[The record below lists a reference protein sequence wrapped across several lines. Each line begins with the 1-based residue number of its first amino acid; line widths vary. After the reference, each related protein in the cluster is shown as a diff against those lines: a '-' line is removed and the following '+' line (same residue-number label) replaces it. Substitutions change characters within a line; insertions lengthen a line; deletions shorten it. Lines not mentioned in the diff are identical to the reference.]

1 VTGYT
6 DVSSETDLL
15 DAVSTV
21 GPISVAIEADQ
32 SSFQMYSSGV
42 LSGNCGTS
50 LDHGVLT
57 VGFGTLSGTDYW
69 KVKNSWGSS
78 WGVSGYVLI
87 ERGSNK
93 CGIASEPSYP
103 TVKPVVGVAAYEQ
116 EWAEFQAEQGQRN
129 GDVPASFK
137 ENVDLVKAHNGKE
150 STFKMSYTGPHADK
164 TNAEYK
170 ELLGFKP
177 NSLYGDLPA
186 AGAHV
191 HSGKPAVSE
200 IDWSTKSAVTPVKD
214 QGQCGSC
221 WAFSSTGGTEGQWAQ
236 ATGSLV
242 SLSEQQ
248 LVDCS
253 KQNSGCS
260 GGLMDYAFSF
270 YETQNIATE
279 SSYPYTASDGTCKTS
294 FTTGIPA
301 GGVTG
306 YTDVSSETDL
316 LDAVSTVGPISVA
329 IEADQSSFQMYSSG
343 VLSGNCGT
351 SLDHGVLT
359 VGFGTL
365 SGTDY
370 WKVKNSWGS
379 SWGVSGYVLIERGS
393 NKCGIASEPSYPTVN
408 GAAPPGPPSPVPTPT
423 PPTPTPTPP
432 TPSPTPGCAD
442 TEDAGYCAAVVSLG
456 YCADIG
462 YDCLATCG
470 CCDDPTQCGAAVT
483 LSRHQEALQFQAAR
497 GASSINV

>member
-1 VTGYT
+1 
-6 DVSSETDLL
+6 
-15 DAVSTV
+15 
-21 GPISVAIEADQ
+21 
-32 SSFQMYSSGV
+32 
-42 LSGNCGTS
+42 
-50 LDHGVLT
+50 
-57 VGFGTLSGTDYW
+57 
-69 KVKNSWGSS
+69 
-78 WGVSGYVLI
+78 
-87 ERGSNK
+87 
-93 CGIASEPSYP
+93 
-103 TVKPVVGVAAYEQ
+103 
-116 EWAEFQAEQGQRN
+116 
-129 GDVPASFK
+129 
-137 ENVDLVKAHNGKE
+137 
-150 STFKMSYTGPHADK
+150 
-164 TNAEYK
+164 
-170 ELLGFKP
+170 
-177 NSLYGDLPA
+177 
-186 AGAHV
+186 
-191 HSGKPAVSE
+191 
-200 IDWSTKSAVTPVKD
+200 
-214 QGQCGSC
+214 
-221 WAFSSTGGTEGQWAQ
+221 
-236 ATGSLV
+236 
-242 SLSEQQ
+242 
-248 LVDCS
+248 
-253 KQNSGCS
+253 
-260 GGLMDYAFSF
+260 MDYAFSF
-270 YETQNIATE
+270 YETQNIAAE
-279 SSYPYTASDGTCKTS
+279 SSYPYKAKGGTCKKK

-408 GAAPPGPPSPVPTPT
+408 GAAPPSPPSPVPT
-423 PPTPTPTPP
+423 PTPTPTPP

-470 CCDDPTQCGAAVT
+470 CCDDPTQCGAPVA
-483 LSRHQEALQFQAAR
+483 LSRHQEALQFQAKH

>member
-1 VTGYT
+1 MG
-6 DVSSETDLL
+6 
-15 DAVSTV
+15 
-21 GPISVAIEADQ
+21 
-32 SSFQMYSSGV
+32 
-42 LSGNCGTS
+42 
-50 LDHGVLT
+50 GVLT

-116 EWAEFQAEQGQRN
+116 EWAEFQAVQGQRN
-129 GDVPASFK
+129 GDV
-137 ENVDLVKAHNGKE
+137 
-150 STFKMSYTGPHADK
+150 
-164 TNAEYK
+164 
-170 ELLGFKP
+170 
-177 NSLYGDLPA
+177 PA

-279 SSYPYTASDGTCKTS
+279 SSYPYTASDGTCKKK
-294 FTTGIPA
+294 FTTAIPA

-306 YTDVSSETDL
+306 YTDISSETDL

-343 VLSGNCGT
+343 VLSGSCGT

-379 SWGVSGYVLIERGS
+379 SCGVSGYVLIERGS
-393 NKCGIASEPSYPTVN
+393 NKCGIASDPSYPTVK
-408 GAAPPGPPSPVPTPT
+408 PGSVQ
-423 PPTPTPTPP
+423 
-432 TPSPTPGCAD
+432 
-442 TEDAGYCAAVVSLG
+442 V
-456 YCADIG
+456 
-462 YDCLATCG
+462 
-470 CCDDPTQCGAAVT
+470 
-483 LSRHQEALQFQAAR
+483 
-497 GASSINV
+497 